1 MSQWS
6 LVFSSGIERSPGDV
20 RYGSVSG
27 DVWEVELEDGSAPVV
42 RTGKGQEQ
50 HGGRVAL
57 MDVQRMAR
65 FEDRTMRRRTDATVQ
80 RRYWMACAIVK
91 IGRYIAMTI
100 NPVMVPQLLIS

>member
-1 MSQWS
+1 MGRICQWR
-6 LVFSSGIERSPGDV
+6 LQRIG
-20 RYGSVSG
+20 
-27 DVWEVELEDGSAPVV
+27 VEGWPNAGGL
-42 RTGKGQEQ
+42 RRKGRGQ
-50 HGGRVAL
+50 HGGRIAL

-100 NPVMVPQLLIS
+100 NPMMVPNTTIMIGSSSEVSVSTA